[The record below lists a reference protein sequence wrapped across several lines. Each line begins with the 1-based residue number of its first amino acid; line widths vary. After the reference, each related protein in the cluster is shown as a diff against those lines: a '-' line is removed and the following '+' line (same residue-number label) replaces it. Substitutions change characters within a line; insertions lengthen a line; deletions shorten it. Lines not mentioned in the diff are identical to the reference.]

1 MRDFARMFSAAV
13 IGGDVA
19 ASDDDSNILLV
30 DIARGSRDAFDRF
43 YELHAGLAF
52 GVVLRVVRDR
62 SLAEDILQDVFVKV
76 WRSAGQFDRNRSAAT
91 TWLVT
96 IARNA
101 AIDNVRR
108 SQRRVVTTQINEWNG
123 GNDKSSEDEMMLTD
137 DKRVLAICLDELEG
151 KQRWAVGKAYLEGF
165 TYQELAVAMDAP
177 LNTVRSWL
185 RRSLHRLRLCLE
197 ERQP

>member
-1 MRDFARMFSAAV
+1 M
-13 IGGDVA
+13 A
-19 ASDDDSNILLV
+19 ASDDDSNVLLV

-62 SLAEDILQDVFVKV
+62 VLAEDILQDVFVKV
-76 WRSAGQFDRNRSAAT
+76 WRSAGQFDRNRAAAT

-108 SQRRVVTTQINEWNG
+108 SQRRVVI
-123 GNDKSSEDEMMLTD
+123 TD

-151 KQRWAVGKAYLEGF
+151 KHRWAVGKAYLEGF